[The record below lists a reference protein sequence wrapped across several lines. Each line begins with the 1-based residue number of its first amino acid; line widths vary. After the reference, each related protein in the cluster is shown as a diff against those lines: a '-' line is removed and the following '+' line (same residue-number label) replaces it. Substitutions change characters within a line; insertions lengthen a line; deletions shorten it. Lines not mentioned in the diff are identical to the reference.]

1 MSNALFLAFIC
12 FVCAGS
18 AVTLLA
24 PSAAVFAAAED
35 LLTDKQLDLIRYG
48 KRSHGVV
55 VGMRTTGVA
64 GDDFREV
71 ELDLMVSRPDGGQFP
86 AQQTA
91 LIPVTALRKV
101 TPGSVIDAYY
111 RPDDETAIAI
121 CVAPD

>member
-12 FVCAGS
+12 FICAGT

-24 PSAAVFAAAED
+24 PSAAVFAAFED
-35 LLTDKQLDLIRYG
+35 LLTDKQLDLIQHGR
-48 KRSHGVV
+48 RSHGVV

-64 GDDFREV
+64 DDDFREV

-86 AQQTA
+86 AQETA
-91 LIPVTALRKV
+91 LIPVAALQKV

-111 RPDDETAIAI
+111 RPGDETAIAV
-121 CVAPD
+121 CVGPD